1 MKKKY
6 EDEIGNLEFGTDII
20 VIAIEGGY
28 IGYWARLLDYK
39 YVDCFMCYAEIK
51 DIDSE
56 KTFIINSARAYNTA
70 LKIVNGKY
78 EMRRDIYMTIV
89 RAFHDLDA
97 CDIDGE
103 MADVIIQIAMFDEIL
118 YS

>member
-20 VIAIEGGY
+20 VTAIEGGY

-70 LKIVNGKY
+70 LKIVNGKH
-78 EMRRDIYMTIV
+78 EMRGDIYTNI
-89 RAFHDLDA
+89 AKGFHDLDA
-97 CDIDGE
+97 GYIDGE
-103 MADVIIQIAMFDEIL
+103 MADVIIQIAMFDEIV